1 VKPDGV
7 PVQYWAGA
15 RVLVLSPTPTHPQ
28 DYGNRRRIFEICRR
42 LTAEGARITFVH
54 YAAEEEWRAGIPR
67 SAERAMALT
76 WSQYYTVAPT
86 RPLHTS
92 SIGHHHDID
101 EWWDP
106 AIESFLN
113 WLFTTHSFDVF
124 IVNYSWL
131 SKALEFAPP
140 SVFKILDTHDK
151 LSGRRDV
158 LESLGVNPEFFHT
171 TEAEEKIALDRADL
185 VWAIKDEE
193 RVAFERMT
201 ATPVLAMS
209 HMDPFN
215 PVTRPAPDPEGYLRV
230 GIIGARNN
238 INRINITRFLKIAE
252 RVFQETFA
260 PVKVIIAG
268 SVCGLLGDLKY
279 PFVELRGT
287 VENVEDFYRSV
298 DCVAVPIELSTG
310 LKIKAAEAISFGV
323 PVVSTAHAFEG
334 LPVCGKLQALAD
346 FAELARALADLSFAP
361 RAELEIGATASHS
374 THSRA
379 TAEIE
384 KTFRKTAELAAERQ
398 RMIVLAVDSRAFVP
412 DNVFNLVLTSTYE
425 RLRDL
430 GTIVILVVIGSAEDV
445 IGNPSI
451 VGRFGRVVVGTEV
464 AHAERLQSKLDTLA
478 VDVYPA
484 GVFLRQNR
492 PKLVIA
498 DALNSTMLLE
508 HCPRTEIVLR
518 PELIAFSED
527 SADFEMPVGAYRRTF
542 AAAPA
547 HSRQMAARS
556 SATGMELLPEP
567 YFLRLPFNMFAA
579 REYDS
584 EKRVALLGS
593 PWAPTMPVAVRM
605 AQSWGLK
612 PFVVFGLDENVPSKW
627 GKISCVRADVF
638 AARVLKGTE
647 APPKFAADLSA
658 GALGLPLCRE
668 LLERLHVPTLSVL
681 PTGHRD
687 SADFEMLPLA
697 ASTYGDLWRG
707 FRSFA
712 LEPDETHE
720 HNFARVWND
729 LNSGSDWT
737 WLWRYTKQ
745 LLEAGGEALVC

>member
-1 VKPDGV
+1 MNPEGL
-7 PVQYWAGA
+7 PAQYWAGA

-42 LTAEGARITFVH
+42 LAAQGARITFVH
-54 YAAEEEWRAGIPR
+54 YAAEHEWRGGIPR

-86 RPLHTS
+86 RALHANA
-92 SIGHHHDID
+92 IGHHHDID

-106 AIESFLN
+106 AIESFLS
-113 WLFTTHSFDVF
+113 WLFSTHSFDVF

-158 LESLGVNPEFFHT
+158 LESLGIDPEFFHT

-193 RVAFERMT
+193 RAAFERMT

-215 PVTRPAPDPEGYLRV
+215 PVARPEPDPEGYLRV

-238 INRINITRFLKIAE
+238 INRINITRFLKAAE
-252 RVFQETFA
+252 PVFRETFA

-268 SVCGLLGDLKY
+268 SVCGLLGDLRY

-287 VENVEDFYRSV
+287 VENVADFYGSV
-298 DCVAVPIELSTG
+298 DCVAIPIELSTG

-334 LPVCGKLQALAD
+334 LPVCGNLQALAD
-346 FAELARALADLSFAP
+346 FTELARALADLAFAP
-361 RAELEIGATASHS
+361 RAELEIGAAASRS

-379 TAEIE
+379 IAEIE
-384 KTFRKTAELAAERQ
+384 ETFRKTADLAAERQ
-398 RMIVLAVDSRAFVP
+398 RMIVLAVDSRAFVA
-412 DNVFNLVLTSTYE
+412 DSVFNLVLASTYE
-425 RLRDL
+425 RLREL
-430 GTIVILVVIGSAEDV
+430 GTVVILVVAGSAEDV
-445 IGNPSI
+445 VRNSPI

-464 AHAERLQSKLDTLA
+464 AHAQRLHSELDTLA
-478 VDVYPA
+478 VDVHET
-484 GVFLRQNR
+484 GVFLRLNR

-498 DALNSTMLLE
+498 DALNSTMFLE
-508 HCPRTEIVLR
+508 HCPDTEIVVR

-527 SADFEMPVGAYRRTF
+527 SADFKMPIAAYRRTF
-542 AAAPA
+542 SAAPG
-547 HSRQMAARS
+547 HSRQIAVRSNAA
-556 SATGMELLPEP
+556 GVELLPEP
-567 YFLRLPFNMFAA
+567 YFLRLASNVFPTRKYN
-579 REYDS
+579 S

-593 PWAPTMPVAVRM
+593 PWAPAMPVAARM
-605 AQSWGLK
+605 AQSWGMK
-612 PFVVFGLDENVPSKW
+612 PFVVFGLGENAPSQW

-638 AARVLKGTE
+638 AARLLKGTE

-658 GALGLPLCRE
+658 GAPGLPLCRE
-668 LLERLHVPTLSVL
+668 MLERLHVPTLSVL

-687 SADFEMLPLA
+687 STAFEMLPLA
-697 ASTYGDLWRG
+697 ASTYGDLWRA

-720 HNFARVWND
+720 RNFARVWHD
-729 LNSGSDWT
+729 LDSGSDWT
-737 WLWRYTKQ
+737 WLWRYSKRM
-745 LLEAGGEALVC
+745 LEADDEALAC